1 MSERNRSKSRS
12 IVPGSRVTLR
22 EDQPF
27 NASRQHMR
35 AHAMHGD
42 VGTVLDPR
50 RTAWPEWVLVR
61 FDDCPTVH
69 RLSED
74 EIVLARPSNS

>member
-1 MSERNRSKSRS
+1 
-12 IVPGSRVTLR
+12 
-22 EDQPF
+22 
-27 NASRQHMR
+27 
-35 AHAMHGD
+35 MHND
-42 VGTVLDPR
+42 VGTVVDPR